1 LLSTADQ
8 KKLCPCRVWVLQNIL
23 VDEVKTMR
31 PTKTF
36 CSGLVAAL
44 MGVAVCTGAH
54 AVPFTLSQTF
64 SDPTPTPGFF
74 SVFSVALS
82 GNNVLIGDRDDDTN
96 GSDVGQAH
104 LFDATTGSPL
114 QTFNDPTPTSGDWFG
129 SSVSLSGNNVLIGAH
144 RDDTNG
150 NDVGQVH
157 LFDATTG
164 NLLQTFNDPTPTGSD
179 AFGSSVSLSGNN
191 VLIGALGDDTNGGNA
206 GQAHLFDATT
216 GNLLQ
221 TFNDPT
227 PTGFELFGFSAALS
241 DDKVLLTARMN
252 DTTNGSN
259 VGQAHLYTVA
269 DSGTAVPEP
278 GVLAVFGMGLAGL
291 AAMRRKRMVRV

>member
-1 LLSTADQ
+1 
-8 KKLCPCRVWVLQNIL
+8 
-23 VDEVKTMR
+23 MR

-104 LFDATTGSPL
+104 LFDATTG
-114 QTFNDPTPTSGDWFG
+114 G
-129 SSVSLSGNNVLIGAH
+129 
-144 RDDTNG
+144 
-150 NDVGQVH
+150 
-157 LFDATTG
+157 
-164 NLLQTFNDPTPTGSD
+164 
-179 AFGSSVSLSGNN
+179 
-191 VLIGALGDDTNGGNA
+191 
-206 GQAHLFDATT
+206 
-216 GNLLQ
+216 LLQ